1 MGTPTPLGVM
11 GRQKNDCDKLR
22 SWRSRRKGKP
32 TTWDCVQ
39 KRETGREV
47 QVSLR
52 VIHTSSQRVGR
63 KTMGFPRGSDAK
75 ESACDVGNLG
85 SIPELGRSLEDGMAT
100 LSSIL
105 TWTEPGGLQSIG
117 SQKIERD

>member
-63 KTMGFPRGSDAK
+63 KTMGFPGGSDAK

-85 SIPELGRSLEDGMAT
+85 SIPELGRS
-100 LSSIL
+100 
-105 TWTEPGGLQSIG
+105 PGGWHGNPFQYSHLDRAWWATIHRVP
-117 SQKIERD
+117 KN